1 MIAAAG
7 VLSLSAACG
16 KPHLMSN
23 GGGEPGGQDA
33 AAIAGLPRYEGGV
46 AQPGGGPIM
55 ACAGERHKADLVPLD
70 LLLLVDASGSM
81 DSGVNLATTRWESAQ
96 LALASFIRDPA
107 SAGLGVG
114 LQFFPYMPAIEKA
127 CSTDQDCADIAGY
140 CRARAACPGPDP
152 MTPGGSCRQNAS
164 GCGTRCQPIG
174 ACSNTGAL
182 CANVGDACPA
192 AGGTCVAF
200 PRSCWSTQ
208 SSGGDCDVSTYE
220 TPAMPIAALPTGQ
233 DPLLAR
239 LYGYFPWGGTPMA
252 PAVRGTLAHLRA
264 HLQANPSHRAALV
277 LVTDGTPVGC
287 QHNDLSDVA
296 IELNAAFTGTPSIVT
311 HVVGI
316 FTKADPEMA
325 RAKLDLLAQVGGSKK
340 AIVLEPNSDLTQKLK
355 EGLNEIRGV
364 LACDYRIP
372 APPDGKTIDFSKV
385 NLHYTGEGASED
397 IPYVERADRCD
408 PVRGG
413 WYYDAVPPLGTPTR
427 VLTCP
432 STCERFRASQ
442 TGKVEL
448 VVGCATVVI
457 E

>member
-1 MIAAAG
+1 MAAFG

-23 GGGEPGGQDA
+23 GGVEAGGQDA
-33 AAIAGLPRYEGGV
+33 PTIPGLPRWEGGV
-46 AQPGGGPIM
+46 AQPDGGPIM

-70 LLLLVDASGSM
+70 LMLLVDASGSM
-81 DSGVNLATTRWESAQ
+81 ESGTNLGISRWESAQ
-96 LALASFIRDPA
+96 FALASFIRDPA

-114 LQFFPYMPAIEKA
+114 LQFFPYIPAVQKP
-127 CSTDQDCADIAGY
+127 CSTDQDCADVAGY
-140 CRARAACPGPDP
+140 CRARSACPGPDP
-152 MTPGGSCRQNAS
+152 VTPGRSCRQPTPV
-164 GCGTRCQPIG
+164 CGTSCRPIG

-182 CANVGDACPA
+182 CANVGDACPGTA
-192 AGGTCVAF
+192 GTCGAF
-200 PRSCWSTQ
+200 PRSCWSTE
-208 SSGGDCDVSTYE
+208 SLGGDCENATYE
-220 TPAMPIAALPTGQ
+220 TPAMAIAALPGAQ
-233 DPLLAR
+233 DPLLGR
-239 LYGYFPWGGTPMA
+239 LYGYFPWGGTPMG

-296 IELNAAFTGTPSIVT
+296 IELNGAFAGSPSIAT

-316 FTKADPEMA
+316 FTKADPDMA

-340 AIVLEPNSDLTQKLK
+340 ALVLDPNGDLTQKLQ
-355 EGLNEIRGV
+355 EGLNQIRGV

-372 APPDGKTIDFSKV
+372 PPPDGKTIDFSKV
-385 NLHYTGEGASED
+385 NLHYTGEGASDD

-413 WYYDAVPPLGTPTR
+413 WYYDVLPTLGTPTR

-432 STCERFRASQ
+432 STCRRFRASQ
-442 TGKVEL
+442 TGKVEI